1 MTVPA
6 VIPLSLLAAFLIAA
20 SAALQQRAAGRTSF
34 ATRTDNAHA
43 VPGPRL
49 LGELAR
55 EPVWVLG
62 WVANI
67 SGFCVQAAALHLG
80 SVAEV
85 QPLMVCQLL
94 FALPLG
100 LVGTGRRMSAGAW
113 WGAAG
118 VCAGLAAL
126 LPARGRLPAA
136 TGVDEP
142 RLAASIGAVA
152 VLAGL
157 LIALSRGRPPA
168 VRAALFG
175 LAAGLFCA
183 LSAVLMKEATE
194 QLLTEGLPVPCRTGT
209 VTPSPRRQ
217 CAVCCSGRPPMRCG
231 PLAPAVTAMN
241 ITNPVV
247 SYVLA
252 VLLYGVP
259 APDTAGQLLG
269 VTFGAAL
276 ITAGGGAARP
286 CPRAPPADRPA
297 ALTSAA
303 RPDRSGQGRVAA
315 GVAEQTAEAAR
326 AAAPEPTAAM
336 PAVAA
341 AVPAEL
347 VAGDPALAEAEPLPA
362 RSGRRS
368 RCTAAAARHGWTTT
382 KPSPLNCICQ
392 LSPVLPRGRHTD
404 DEVTAACICTC
415 EAGRPADH
423 RVGVGEVVVLGVDPH
438 HQRRAGGGDRDL
450 AVPAQLDVVA
460 RRRRRS
466 ATCVSMR
473 TMSQRSAVSKASTL
487 LPSTVRPSP
496 VRSRMWMSCAWL
508 ARNTVPLPVTFIRF
522 RPSPVNMPRDVRA
535 PALVLRVE
543 VRLALVGDHR
553 ALAGEELRHA
563 ARAGRG
569 SP

>member
-49 LGELAR
+49 LAELAR

-142 RLAASIGAVA
+142 RLVASIGAVA
-152 VLAGL
+152 VLAGV

-194 QLLTEGLPVPCRTGT
+194 QLLTEGLLGAMSHWDGYAVAAA
-209 VTPSPRRQ
+209 
-217 CAVCCSGRPPMRCG
+217 AVCSLLLGQAAYACG

-276 ITAGGGAARP
+276 ITAG
-286 CPRAPPADRPA
+286 
-297 ALTSAA
+297 
-303 RPDRSGQGRVAA
+303 
-315 GVAEQTAEAAR
+315 
-326 AAAPEPTAAM
+326 
-336 PAVAA
+336 
-341 AVPAEL
+341 
-347 VAGDPALAEAEPLPA
+347 
-362 RSGRRS
+362 
-368 RCTAAAARHGWTTT
+368 
-382 KPSPLNCICQ
+382 
-392 LSPVLPRGRHTD
+392 
-404 DEVTAACICTC
+404 
-415 EAGRPADH
+415 
-423 RVGVGEVVVLGVDPH
+423 VVL
-438 HQRRAGGGDRDL
+438 L
-450 AVPAQLDVVA
+450 A
-460 RRRRRS
+460 
-466 ATCVSMR
+466 
-473 TMSQRSAVSKASTL
+473 
-487 LPSTVRPSP
+487 
-496 VRSRMWMSCAWL
+496 
-508 ARNTVPLPVTFIRF
+508 
-522 RPSPVNMPRDVRA
+522 RA
-535 PALVLRVE
+535 PALPRPTGQL
-543 VRLALVGDHR
+543 
-553 ALAGEELRHA
+553 
-563 ARAGRG
+563 
-569 SP
+569 P